1 MRKSRVFLLFPW
13 AAALQGGGR
22 ADRNGGEG
30 APGSRPLPQSPP
42 HSSLG
47 WAAMIRTRTG
57 KLIWRQHTLVGVE
70 GCAGVYTVKAGQ
82 KGSSPLSK
90 PSGTPKDKLPFGRS
104 AIESRPPLHTQMGP
118 RLWVKIHGT
127 ALTLVPVQTFYR
139 FCGNGPLPASPP
151 ELSLSSTRTS

>member
-1 MRKSRVFLLFPW
+1 M
-13 AAALQGGGR
+13 

-30 APGSRPLPQSPP
+30 APGSQSLPQSPP
-42 HSSLG
+42 HSSPS

-57 KLIWRQHTLVGVE
+57 KLIWRQHTSVGVE
-70 GCAGVYTVKAGQ
+70 GSAGVYTVKAGQ

-104 AIESRPPLHTQMGP
+104 AIESRPPLYTQMGP

-139 FCGNGPLPASPP
+139 FRGNGPLPASLP
-151 ELSLSSTRTS
+151 ELSRSSTRTS